1 MEEVKRPRIDRC
13 SKSSDAERHR
23 LCAAIEID
31 KEVKDGSFVHCSR
44 DAGATGAIE
53 MNPDE
58 RGLLDAIHDCIAAL
72 ETQLRLLRESPNPE
86 QDVLIRELEKILEE
100 IRASIS

>member
-1 MEEVKRPRIDRC
+1 MQ
-13 SKSSDAERHR
+13 
-23 LCAAIEID
+23 
-31 KEVKDGSFVHCSR
+31 
-44 DAGATGAIE
+44 

-72 ETQLRLLRESPNPE
+72 ETQLRVLRESPNPE

-100 IRASIS
+100 IRASIDD

>member
-1 MEEVKRPRIDRC
+1 VRC
-13 SKSSDAERHR
+13 SRA
-23 LCAAIEID
+23 
-31 KEVKDGSFVHCSR
+31 
-44 DAGATGAIE
+44 AGATRAIQ

-100 IRASIS
+100 IRASIG